1 MLQVINTAFL
11 CLIFL
16 LSPGVCLCAE
26 GWLGPDCSVD
36 VTSGPRV
43 ANLANNGLCDVRS
56 KPCRSIIVFGDNFA
70 ASEKLVCHFEVFK
83 VGSGIHSN
91 FKERDTF
98 TERGAGFKVAQNTLM

>member
-1 MLQVINTAFL
+1 MLQVINTAYFGL
-11 CLIFL
+11 IIFL

-36 VTSGPRV
+36 VSSGPRV

-70 ASEKLVCHFEVFK
+70 SSDKLACHFEVFK
-83 VGSGIHSN
+83 VWNIHLEHILRSI
-91 FKERDTF
+91 FMSKAI
-98 TERGAGFKVAQNTLM
+98 G

>member
-1 MLQVINTAFL
+1 M
-11 CLIFL
+11 
-16 LSPGVCLCAE
+16 CAD

-70 ASEKLVCHFEVFK
+70 ASDKLVCHFEVFK
-83 VGSGIHSN
+83 VGWKHSLIEEIIRTRGIQPEMQTLRILIISLEACMLYHV
-91 FKERDTF
+91 
-98 TERGAGFKVAQNTLM
+98 TEVT